1 MPLFLSTRP
10 FLPVIPAEHGP
21 SERFSPRLPG
31 QVWPYWAYSYAPDPF
46 QPALTAQQVEAGIT
60 VARCPGFDNDT
71 AHYLCVPPPHEW
83 ANCWKCPPKVLL
95 CSVLDLEV

>member
-1 MPLFLSTRP
+1 MLLSAGP
-10 FLPVIPAEHGP
+10 FLPVIPLLSMLRGSASHHAC
-21 SERFSPRLPG
+21 RG